1 MVCRLFSCFDLI
13 SNIFGLHNA
22 HRSISLSVTSEVLSL
37 VESSVDCEDDVKNL
51 NHSLL
56 IHGELGNCLSIN
68 CGLLLLRVNCTL
80 LRVSWL
86 LFFFY
91 IISEFDYFAFLWSV
105 EGSKRNCFMFFYLEW
120 SFILHL
126 ESSFEI
132 IKVLFTAF
140 SWGLG
145 ENPFLKAKLLWV
157 VLEDMDLVVPIGQV
171 D

>member
-37 VESSVDCEDDVKNL
+37 IESSVDCEDDVKNL

-68 CGLLLLRVNCTL
+68 CGLLLLRVNCSL

-91 IISEFDYFAFLWSV
+91 IISEFDYFAFL
-105 EGSKRNCFMFFYLEW
+105 
-120 SFILHL
+120 
-126 ESSFEI
+126 
-132 IKVLFTAF
+132 
-140 SWGLG
+140 
-145 ENPFLKAKLLWV
+145 
-157 VLEDMDLVVPIGQV
+157 
-171 D
+171 